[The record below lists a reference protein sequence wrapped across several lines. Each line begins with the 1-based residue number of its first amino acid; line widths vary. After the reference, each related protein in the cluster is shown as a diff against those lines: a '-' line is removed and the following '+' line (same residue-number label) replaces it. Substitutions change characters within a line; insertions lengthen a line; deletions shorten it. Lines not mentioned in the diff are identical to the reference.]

1 MSTLLMTDS
10 HEQSFSAPLLEV
22 GRIGKPHGVKGDVF
36 VMFVSDRAERRTPG
50 AQLIARKAH
59 ISRELTVETARLQN
73 DRYVIHFDGV
83 DNRNDAEL
91 LTNAVLYGEEI
102 EDTDALWV
110 HDMIGSRVVGTDG
123 TDYGVC
129 TGVID
134 NPAHAILEIDS
145 GGLVPIPFV
154 IECVDGVTTIDPPPG
169 LLDASDADSPNGQN
183 Q

>member
-10 HEQSFSAPLLEV
+10 SDQSFSAPLLEV

-36 VMFVSDRAERRTPG
+36 VMFVSDREERHTPG
-50 AQLIARKAH
+50 AQLVARKAN
-59 ISRELTVETARLQN
+59 IARELIVETARLQN
-73 DRYVIHFDGV
+73 ARYVIHFEGV

-102 EDTDALWV
+102 VDDDALWV
-110 HDMIGSRVVGTDG
+110 HDMIGSRVVGVDG
-123 TDYGVC
+123 TDYGIC

-134 NPAHAILEIDS
+134 NPAHAILELES

-154 IECVDGVTTIDPPPG
+154 IEYREGVTTIDPPPG
-169 LLDASDADSPNGQN
+169 LLDGADADLA
-183 Q
+183 

>member
-10 HEQSFSAPLLEV
+10 RDQSFSAPLLEV

-36 VMFVSDRAERRTPG
+36 VMFVSDRPERRTPG
-50 AQLIARKAH
+50 AQLVARKANV
-59 ISRELTVETARLQN
+59 SRELTVETARLQN

-102 EDTDALWV
+102 EDADALWV

-134 NPAHAILEIDS
+134 NPAHAILELDS

-154 IECVDGVTTIDPPPG
+154 IDCVDGVTTVDPPPG
-169 LLDASDADSPNGQN
+169 LLDSSDDAQA
-183 Q
+183 

>member
-110 HDMIGSRVVGTDG
+110 HDMMRSWKSTLAVLYQSRSSLNVLT
-123 TDYGVC
+123 
-129 TGVID
+129 
-134 NPAHAILEIDS
+134 E
-145 GGLVPIPFV
+145 
-154 IECVDGVTTIDPPPG
+154 
-169 LLDASDADSPNGQN
+169 
-183 Q
+183 